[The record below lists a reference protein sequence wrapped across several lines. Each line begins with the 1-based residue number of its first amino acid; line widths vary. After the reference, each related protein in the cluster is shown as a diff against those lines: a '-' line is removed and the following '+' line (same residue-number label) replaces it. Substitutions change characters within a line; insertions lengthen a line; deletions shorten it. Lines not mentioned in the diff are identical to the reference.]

1 MKNYFLKVFKTF
13 SFEKRSYVI
22 FDQLNPSFS
31 KYFKKD
37 ELINVLK
44 KTGFKKIKI
53 NHRHGYSWTAIAEKK
68 KRK

>member
-1 MKNYFLKVFKTF
+1 MQKYMLNVIGKMNSKNQKLT
-13 SFEKRSYVI
+13 I

-31 KYFKKD
+31 KYFKKN

-68 KRK
+68 